1 MEKTKEMQVI
11 EDTLNFIQKVLTDNS
26 ECYDSDAG
34 RWYKNGL
41 RDIKDM
47 ILIFSRIREVEI
59 NMESNNENDK

>member
-11 EDTLNFIQKVLTDNS
+11 EDTLNFIQKVLIDNS
-26 ECYDSDAG
+26 ECYNSDAG

>member
-1 MEKTKEMQVI
+1 MKTKEMQVI

-26 ECYDSDAG
+26 ECYNSDVG

-59 NMESNNENDK
+59 NMESK